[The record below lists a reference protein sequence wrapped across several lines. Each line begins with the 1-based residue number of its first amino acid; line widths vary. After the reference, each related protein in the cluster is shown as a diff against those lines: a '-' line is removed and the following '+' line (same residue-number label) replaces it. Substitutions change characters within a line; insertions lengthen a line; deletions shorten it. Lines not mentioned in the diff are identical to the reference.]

1 MKRILLLGALF
12 IFMTLSFTSCEALS
26 TCKIC
31 KQVTYIDGTVDHEG
45 PESEYCDAKLVA
57 IEAMDDVV
65 IGNTRTAWE
74 CR

>member
-1 MKRILLLGALF
+1 MKRKLLFGIALMF
-12 IFMTLSFTSCEALS
+12 ITWAFTSCEALN

-31 KQVTYIDGTVDHEG
+31 KQVTYIDGSLDHEG
-45 PESEYCDAKLVA
+45 PESEYCDADLIA
-57 IEAMDDVV
+57 IESMDDVV